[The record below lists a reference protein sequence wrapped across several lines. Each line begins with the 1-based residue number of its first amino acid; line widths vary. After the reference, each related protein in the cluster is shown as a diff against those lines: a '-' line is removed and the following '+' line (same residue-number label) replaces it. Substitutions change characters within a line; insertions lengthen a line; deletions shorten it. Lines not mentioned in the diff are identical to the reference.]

1 MKRFLLCALAL
12 LLVLLSG
19 CGKTATGSDAEYV
32 KDKGTL
38 VVGVTVFEPMDY
50 QDENGQWLGFDAELA
65 RAFAE
70 FLGVQAE
77 FQIIDWNSKVFEL
90 NGKTIDVVWNGMTL
104 TQDVLSAMA
113 CSDAYCANAQIV
125 VLPQEKAAQ
134 YGTIESLKE
143 LTFAVETGSA
153 GKEAAEAEGLT
164 YVEVED
170 QSTALLEVSARTADA
185 AIIDSLMA
193 GAMTGEGT
201 SYAGLVCTLR
211 LTSEEYGVG
220 FRKGSDLPALL
231 NDFLREQK
239 ASGALE
245 TLAQRYGV
253 QEALLQD

>member
-153 GKEAAEAEGLT
+153 GKEAAEA
-164 YVEVED
+164 
-170 QSTALLEVSARTADA
+170 
-185 AIIDSLMA
+185 
-193 GAMTGEGT
+193 
-201 SYAGLVCTLR
+201 
-211 LTSEEYGVG
+211 
-220 FRKGSDLPALL
+220 
-231 NDFLREQK
+231 
-239 ASGALE
+239 
-245 TLAQRYGV
+245 
-253 QEALLQD
+253 